1 MAAARS
7 HWLKLRSSG
16 SREWSSRFLRGFRSA
31 METFVAFN
39 TKGKELGHEAREE
52 MAAAKAEHGQH
63 VDFGAYRTS
72 HNPQFTGWKPACP
85 PIYYGKV
92 WGFDSSNMQ
101 GCLNP
106 IGYYKRLYYAG
117 DAADM
122 NPNAPRSTKPRPLPS
137 TLARSASAPTV
148 GGNSAVPDALAA
160 LRASQS
166 SAGLP
171 PSTTGSTGYDLIRER
186 FEPEVM
192 NKFKP
197 ALFKKEEH
205 EPLTFHNTL
214 AWKYNT
220 DKAVKLRMQ
229 ELPKYKYPSVT
240 HRSTPNELK
249 FIQSLYRR
257 TDTECLDPHPMKR
270 VWGDG

>member
-1 MAAARS
+1 
-7 HWLKLRSSG
+7 
-16 SREWSSRFLRGFRSA
+16 
-31 METFVAFN
+31 
-39 TKGKELGHEAREE
+39 
-52 MAAAKAEHGQH
+52 
-63 VDFGAYRTS
+63 
-72 HNPQFTGWKPACP
+72 
-85 PIYYGKV
+85 
-92 WGFDSSNMQ
+92 
-101 GCLNP
+101 
-106 IGYYKRLYYAG
+106 
-117 DAADM
+117 M
-122 NPNAPRSTKPRPLPS
+122 NPALDRTNAKPKPLPS

-148 GGNSAVPDALAA
+148 GGGSAVPDALAA

-205 EPLTFHNTL
+205 EPLNFHNTL
-214 AWKYNT
+214 GWKYST

-229 ELPKYKYPSVT
+229 ELPKYKYPQVT

-249 FIQSLYRR
+249 FIQSSTAAAVFFFFVGHEREFSHLSRR
-257 TDTECLDPHPMKR
+257 CATP
-270 VWGDG
+270 